1 MRRLVVVSGFSVF
14 FVVFVFMR
22 VTLTGKCFDANTTAW
37 QRYRYDIHCPIE
49 TNEQISELL
58 KNSDNL
64 DDLQLVASWQKLQ
77 ALEALDRALTEEEL
91 SLVANLRYVL
101 RRDQANRKAVR

>member
-1 MRRLVVVSGFSVF
+1 
-14 FVVFVFMR
+14 
-22 VTLTGKCFDANTTAW
+22 
-37 QRYRYDIHCPIE
+37 
-49 TNEQISELL
+49 LL